1 MNIERIHYSLQA
13 ATKEISRYAA
23 TRRVTAMAD
32 LLKDEAG
39 SHNHHPRHDED
50 DDPEDSNQSSV
61 SAVIVSARLLDITA

>member
-1 MNIERIHYSLQA
+1 MNIERIQYSLEA

-39 SHNHHPRHDED
+39 SHHHKPRHDED
-50 DDPEDSNQSSV
+50 DDLEDPTQSPV
-61 SAVIVSARLLDITA
+61 SAMIVSARLLDITA